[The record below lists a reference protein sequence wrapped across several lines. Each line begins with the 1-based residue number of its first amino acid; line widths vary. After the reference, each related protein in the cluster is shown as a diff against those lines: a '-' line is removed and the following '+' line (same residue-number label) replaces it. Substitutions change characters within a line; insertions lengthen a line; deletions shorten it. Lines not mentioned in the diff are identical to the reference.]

1 MTVTIEARSTRRPL
15 RTAVF
20 LPALGLI
27 VAAAT
32 QIDAA
37 ITTNAFRS
45 ASPAPTD
52 SLNFPWYGGLAGE
65 ISTWWSFSALFV
77 AIGFGAFARSSAL
90 RHSRLGRNGAW
101 TAAVAVLLI
110 AIADFLSAAN
120 ADALTSDGTAK
131 AIMGL
136 FAAATIIMGVG
147 LTTAGI
153 VLLRSGAW
161 SGISRF
167 VPIANGVWP
176 LVMSPLAPTPYLTT
190 AIGVLA
196 ALQVALGA
204 AMIAQEATR

>member
-1 MTVTIEARSTRRPL
+1 MTATIEARSTRRPL

-52 SLNFPWYGGLAGE
+52 GLNFPWYGGLAGE
-65 ISTWWSFSALFV
+65 IFTWWSFSELFV

-101 TAAVAVLLI
+101 AAAVAAGLI
-110 AIADFLSAAN
+110 AVANFLSAAN
-120 ADALTSDGTAK
+120 ADAMTSDGNAK

-136 FAAATIIMGVG
+136 FAASAIIMGVG
-147 LTTAGI
+147 LTMAGI

-167 VPIANGVWP
+167 VPLANGVWP
-176 LVMSPLAPTPYLTT
+176 LLMSPLAPTPFLTT
-190 AIGVLA
+190 ALGILA

-204 AMIAQEATR
+204 AMITQEATR

>member
-1 MTVTIEARSTRRPL
+1 MTITIEARSTRRPL

-52 SLNFPWYGGLAGE
+52 SLNFPWYGGLAGT

-101 TAAVAVLLI
+101 TAAGAAGLI
-110 AIADFLSAAN
+110 AVANFLSAAN
-120 ADALTSDGTAK
+120 ADALTSDGIAK
-131 AIMGL
+131 AIMSL
-136 FAAATIIMGVG
+136 FAVSTIMIGVG

-167 VPIANGVWP
+167 VPLANGVWP
-176 LVMSPLAPTPYLTT
+176 FLMSPLAPTPALSI
-190 AIGVLA
+190 AIGILA

-204 AMIAQEATR
+204 AMITQEATR

>member
-1 MTVTIEARSTRRPL
+1 MTVTIETQARHPKHRRPA
-15 RTAVF
+15 TAVF

-77 AIGFGAFARSSAL
+77 AIGFGAFARSGAL

-101 TAAVAVLLI
+101 AAAVAAGLL
-110 AIADFLSAAN
+110 AVADFLSAAN
-120 ADALTSDGTAK
+120 ADAMTSDGTAK

-136 FAAATIIMGVG
+136 FAGATIIMGVG

-153 VLLRSGAW
+153 VLLR
-161 SGISRF
+161 
-167 VPIANGVWP
+167 P
-176 LVMSPLAPTPYLTT
+176 AP
-190 AIGVLA
+190 
-196 ALQVALGA
+196 GA
-204 AMIAQEATR
+204 ASPATCPSPPACGRS